1 MGRNVKKGEDYDI
14 IITLSS
20 QLEGSFLDKFE
31 TELIQYI
38 RTELKNDH
46 ISLKRDIAQLAEVNK
61 LYTSKDIYEHMIE
74 KNPALKDLKD
84 RLGLDFD
91 Y

>member
-1 MGRNVKKGEDYDI
+1 MGRKVHKGENHDVVVH
-14 IITLSS
+14 LSS

-31 TELIQYI
+31 TELITYL
-38 RTELKNDH
+38 RSELKNDH
-46 ISLKRDIAQLAEVNK
+46 ISLKREIAVLAEVNK
-61 LYTSKDIYEHMIE
+61 LYTSKDIFEHMVE
-74 KNPALKDLKD
+74 KNPALQDLKD